1 MSEFN
6 DLNNNMG
13 DVVTGVDTVKKGKGG
28 LIAGVVAGVTAGAVA
43 VVAGG
48 GVLAYNLSDFV
59 KNQVK
64 LRFSKPAN
72 YYAWVNEKN
81 ADTAAKSFAESY
93 RKSLD
98 MAQEGQQAKVS
109 LKYETS
115 DDLKDFILDELFY
128 IDVNDMDDEEKQVVD
143 IIRNMDSIT
152 IGADTETNNDLISGS
167 VYADLNDERLITMDI
182 ASDTSAMEFFMRV
195 PELTEKW
202 LGVETEDAL
211 EDSIYYDEDEK
222 AILEAYKRA
231 VQDPESVISPEEIE
245 TEAARYIK
253 VWNESVDDVKLD
265 KKETVTINDIDVN
278 YTVVTVE
285 LTEEKLVDI
294 AKSFINTAKEDE
306 ILKSIV
312 VDRLGIATGK
322 EYNEQLDELLE
333 ELERDEDYE
342 YHTDVVEFRTYIDA
356 RGDIRGFG
364 LEGDDENESLLVIVG
379 KDGDKVRG
387 EVSFYDGDSE
397 PEFVLTLA
405 AEANGNKY
413 SGNFDLVVDDETYT
427 LEFTDFETVD
437 EEYGYFNADVTLV
450 IPDTDPIGLTFTTDG
465 KSQSV
470 AGNIKYEGKD
480 YGRLT
485 LTVGAQS
492 GAEPRI
498 PSKDSAFM
506 IDDASDISIE
516 DYVSQEDMEKFIT
529 ELLEKIGFSKDM
541 SEEGAKTLADNIYD
555 PYNFGDHDW
564 DDDDWDDDDWDD
576 DDDPDFDDDD
586 FDFDF
591 DWDDPYEDDAV
602 DPEDCQAYVFVA
614 DEEFNAY
621 YIGWGGDPLSYNA
634 KVADI
639 TGDGTYTVSVTADT
653 DGYRRM
659 NDELPKG
666 IGILGIEARGFTDTD
681 NAEVIIKSV
690 KIDGKDYPL
699 TGAAY
704 YECYS
709 DEIAAFVYG
718 GKDFQIDDITNV
730 IDGASVG
737 EWTTIE
743 ITFEIK
749 GLKG

>member
-6 DLNNNMG
+6 DFNSNTG

-81 ADTAAKSFAESY
+81 ADSAAKEIAESY

-98 MAQEGQQAKVS
+98 MAQEGQKSKVS
-109 LKYETS
+109 LQYEIT
-115 DDLKDFILDELFY
+115 DEVKDLMLEDLFY
-128 IDVNDMDDEEKQVVD
+128 FDESDVGDV
-143 IIRNMDSIT
+143 IRNMDSIT
-152 IGADTETNNDLISGS
+152 IGADTEVNNNIISGS
-167 VYADLNDERLITMDI
+167 VYADLNNDRLITMDI

-202 LGVETEDAL
+202 LGVETGDVL

-222 AILEAYKRA
+222 DILEAYKRA
-231 VQDPESVISPEEIE
+231 MQDPGSILSPEEIE

-265 KKETVTINDIDVN
+265 KKETITINDIDVN
-278 YTVVTVE
+278 YAVVTVE
-285 LTEEKLVDI
+285 LTEQKAEEI
-294 AKSFINTAKEDE
+294 AKNFINAAKEDE

-322 EYNEQLDELLE
+322 EYNEALDELLE
-333 ELERDEDYE
+333 EFEHDEDYE
-342 YHTDVVEFRTYIDA
+342 YSTDTAKISTYIDA

-364 LEGDDENESLLVIVG
+364 IEGDDEDESLLMIVG

-387 EVSFYDGDSE
+387 EFSFYDGISE
-397 PEFVLTLA
+397 PEFVLTLTA
-405 AEANGNKY
+405 DANGDKY
-413 SGNFDLVVDDETYT
+413 SGNFDFLVDDETYT
-427 LEFTDFETVD
+427 LEFTDFEIVD
-437 EEYGYFNADVTLV
+437 EKYGYFNADVTLV
-450 IPDTDPIGLTFTTDG
+450 IPDTDPIGLTFTSDG

-492 GAEPRI
+492 GAEPKL

-506 IDDASDISIE
+506 IDDAYDISIE
-516 DYVSQEDMEKFIT
+516 DYVSQEDMEKFIR
-529 ELLEKIGFSKDM
+529 ELLEKIGFSKEL
-541 SEEGAKTLADNIYD
+541 SEEGAKNWVDDIYN
-555 PYNFGDHDW
+555 PYSFGYDDWDDDFDWDEW
-564 DDDDWDDDDWDD
+564 DDDDWDDDDWDYD
-576 DDDPDFDDDD
+576 DDL
-586 FDFDF
+586 DF
-591 DWDDPYEDDAV
+591 DWDDWNDPYEADAV
-602 DPEDCQAYVFVA
+602 DPEDRQAYVFVA

-621 YIGWGGDPLSYNA
+621 FIGWGGDPLSYNA

-639 TGDGTYTVSVTADT
+639 KGNGTYTVSVTADT
-653 DGYRRM
+653 EGYRRL

-666 IGILGIEARGFTDTD
+666 IGILGIEASGFNDTEG
-681 NAEVIIKSV
+681 AEIIVKSV

-699 TGAAY
+699 SGTAY

-718 GKDFQIDDITNV
+718 GEDFQIDEITNV

-743 ITFEIK
+743 ITFEVK